1 MKSSLSMKRGI
12 VLAACAGCFGSS
24 CVIRPIVLPPIPDS
38 PSGLKQV
45 EVEREFRLRDQRWL
59 AVGGQPRPVVVD
71 IPIID
76 IHAHGFNAEALP
88 ADQIIKVRAG
98 EVLNVLH
105 VHKGTTWLWGLGNGL
120 RYGLLNASA
129 VLPGLHKPLEKSG
142 WAGDPINTRSIALF
156 AAALTAGICESP
168 EELTQLKNRYSRR
181 LNPVA
186 SGENRSRK
194 QDLGFCWLVDHA
206 RQLGLFNGED
216 AGFVPS
222 QTVLDQ
228 MARVRW
234 KQENGGR
241 EPGAKDLKAI
251 SKIRAQMLIGEI
263 ENTAYLGARLM
274 LDENI
279 AAWKHQLSPYQLL
292 TFELRRLRTQI
303 LGSREEADD
312 YVAERA
318 VRNASSWASLLN
330 SVISHGHGTA
340 SAVSPECSG
349 GGPPFQP
356 HRSGM
361 RGAEPVLWLLVH
373 LSRPW
378 QRVPEAYLK
387 GDAPQMELIIQH
399 MMAMNNAM
407 NQQPGPVLAGLQ
419 RPVLIETTEQAE
431 RMAQIQT
438 KTQGKAAYFVAW
450 DPFVSKNEAA
460 TNAARWRL
468 GLKAQGTLPEALRR
482 VEHALES
489 EGAMGVKFYPPM
501 GYRPTDNGCD
511 FGGGDRGP
519 FDSKPAWPLDR
530 KAKRDAWAARYA
542 GTPGWDAEALDAL
555 NDLLFEFCTSRGI
568 PLFTH
573 CNDGE
578 MAASGGYGR
587 FAHPRAW
594 STVLQKHRN
603 LRICFGHAGGNDFW
617 FESAPAGNEN
627 RSNHEWGKMVLELCR
642 CYPNAFCEIGI
653 HSEIVDPG
661 FAARFAVKVDGLL
674 AAEAQAG
681 GWPLS
686 QKMMYGTDWP
696 MPIHE
701 TTVDYL
707 RSYLEVW
714 EASPLLRQHKQAFFA
729 GNAARYLRLA
739 DHVAGQLSFGP
750 KGASRA
756 RFSRLLER
764 LPSR

>member
-1 MKSSLSMKRGI
+1 MKREI
-12 VLAACAGCFGSS
+12 LLAACVGWLGSS
-24 CVIRPIVLPPIPDS
+24 CVMKPLVLPLLPDS
-38 PSGLKQV
+38 HSGLKQV
-45 EVEREFRLRDQRWL
+45 EVERAFRLRDQHWL
-59 AVGGQPRPVVVD
+59 AAGAPPRPVAVD
-71 IPIID
+71 IPVID

-88 ADQIIKVRAG
+88 ADQIIKVRLG
-98 EVLNVLH
+98 ECLNVLH
-105 VHKGTTWLWGLGNGL
+105 VHKGITWLWGFGNGL

-168 EELTQLKNRYSRR
+168 EELARLKNLYQRP
-181 LNPVA
+181 LNPVG
-186 SGENRSRK
+186 SGSDIHSNRR
-194 QDLGFCWLVDHA
+194 LGFCWLVDHA
-206 RQLGLFNGED
+206 RQFELFKGED
-216 AGFVPS
+216 AAFVPS
-222 QTVLDQ
+222 QTMLDQ
-228 MARVRW
+228 MARACW
-234 KQENGGR
+234 KRENGGR
-241 EPGAKDLKAI
+241 EPSSQDLKAI
-251 SKIRAQMLIGEI
+251 SKIRGQMLIGEI
-263 ENTAYLGARLM
+263 ENTAYLGARRM
-274 LDENI
+274 LAENLS
-279 AAWKHQLSPYQLL
+279 AWKGELSAYQTL
-292 TFELRRLRTQI
+292 TFELRRLRSSL
-303 LGSREEADD
+303 LGSREDADH

-318 VRNASSWASLLN
+318 VRNASSLTTLVN
-330 SVISHGHGTA
+330 DLFSHGHGTA

-349 GGPPFQP
+349 GGQPFQP
-356 HRSGM
+356 HRAGL

-387 GDAPQMELIIQH
+387 GDVPQVDLIIQH
-399 MMAMNNAM
+399 MMAMNSAM
-407 NQQPGPVLAGLQ
+407 NQPPGPVLAGLQ
-419 RPVLIETTEQAE
+419 RPRLIDTTEQAE

-482 VEHALES
+482 VEHALKN

-501 GYRPTDNGCD
+501 GYRPTGNGCD
-511 FGGGDRGP
+511 FGSGDRGP

-530 KAKRDAWAARYA
+530 KAKRDAWAARYV
-542 GTPGWDAEALDAL
+542 GNPGWNAAALDAL
-555 NDLLFEFCTSRGI
+555 NDLLFEFCACHGI

-594 STVLQKHRN
+594 RTVLEKHRD
-603 LRICFGHAGGNDFW
+603 LRICFGHAGGNAFW
-617 FESAPAGNEN
+617 FETAPAGKKNG
-627 RSNHEWGKMVLELCR
+627 SNHEWGKLVLELCR
-642 CYPNAFCEIGI
+642 CFPNAFCEIGI

-661 FAARFAVKVDGLL
+661 FAARFAVKVDDLL
-674 AAEAQAG
+674 AREAQAD

-686 QKMMYGTDWP
+686 QKIMYGTDWP

-739 DHVAGQLSFGP
+739 DHVAGQLTFGP
-750 KGASRA
+750 RGESRA
-756 RFSRLLER
+756 RFSGLLKR
-764 LPSR
+764 LPGS